1 MVERLVLVCALTLA
15 APAAPAAGPA
25 AKPLPERYAELL
37 GRDVRASKSAVLGE
51 ALHLNEPQASA
62 FWPIYRAY
70 AEEASVVDARRVALV
85 RELVTTWG
93 TVGDAR
99 AKAIADEWF
108 SIQKERIAVL
118 ERAHVRVRNA
128 LGPKVAARFVQVEHA
143 LNLLVDV
150 TLAEEAPLLE

>member
-1 MVERLVLVCALTLA
+1 MTRTLSAIWLAFAALPALA
-15 APAAPAAGPA
+15 ADAGP
-25 AKPLPERYAELL
+25 KPLPERYADLL
-37 GRDVRASKSAVLGE
+37 GRDVRASKSAVLAE
-51 ALHLNEPQASA
+51 SLTLTEPQASA

-85 RELVTTWG
+85 RELVTTWE

-118 ERAHVRVRNA
+118 ERAHGRVRNA

-150 TLAEEAPLLE
+150 ALAEEAPFLE

>member
-1 MVERLVLVCALTLA
+1 VTRTLSAIWLLLAGLPALA
-15 APAAPAAGPA
+15 AGAESKA
-25 AKPLPERYAELL
+25 LPERYAELL